1 MPSTRFSDDLKYVLR
16 ETMARARSGAAAAQA
31 RLAPAGARLR
41 AMSRRSKLRITLA
54 TFAVLV
60 FAVGVSLRG
69 RAQSPQHAV
78 MKTSGLHLTRHRQKE
93 PELTAVAQ
101 RSFAVGKAQQS
112 QGSYREAAESY
123 ATAAR
128 QGDLR
133 GLQKLVAMTSAP
145 KCQARAEAAD
155 ALATFRGNKHAV
167 AALKKLQRTRF
178 EDEPRNPGLFACDS
192 HRAAQKALD
201 RLGGG

>member
-1 MPSTRFSDDLKYVLR
+1 MPSTHFSDDLKFMVR
-16 ETMARARSGAAAAQA
+16 ETMSRARSAAAAVQA
-31 RLAPAGARLR
+31 RLAPVAARLR
-41 AMSRRSKLRITLA
+41 GMSHGSKLRITLA
-54 TFAVLV
+54 SVAVLV
-60 FAVGVSLRG
+60 FALGVSLRG
-69 RAQSPQHAV
+69 RAQSPHHAL

-112 QGSYREAAESY
+112 KGSYRDAAESY
-123 ATAAR
+123 AAAAR

-133 GLQKLVAMTSAP
+133 GLQKLVAMTTAP
-145 KCQARAEAAD
+145 KCQARSEAAD

-167 AALKKLQRTRF
+167 AALKKLQRARF
-178 EDEPRNPGLFACDS
+178 QDEPRNPGIFSCDS

-201 RLGGG
+201 RLGSG